1 MERHFHEQLDTLRKQ
16 LIEMA
21 AAVEE
26 SIAGAIQALVK
37 RDDSLAEHVIQSDDL
52 INQMEIEI
60 DKNCLKLLALQQ
72 PMAIDLRFI
81 SSAMKINNDLERMGD
96 HAVNVAQRAKML
108 NCQPQLKPYIN
119 IPRMAELAQGMLRES
134 IDSFIKGNV
143 PLAKDIC
150 KRDDEVDILDDQLFR
165 ELITYMMSD
174 SKNIP
179 KAINYVLIS
188 KNLERIADL
197 STNIAEEVVF
207 IYQARNIKHHSE
219 ELLFGDVRSR
229 S

>member
-1 MERHFHEQLDTLRKQ
+1 MERHFHEQLDNLRKQ
-16 LIEMA
+16 LLEMA

-26 SIAGAIQALVK
+26 AIAGAIRALVK
-37 RDDSLAEHVIQSDDL
+37 RDDSIADHVIQSDDL

-81 SSAMKINNDLERMGD
+81 SAAMKINNDLERMGD
-96 HAVNVAQRAKML
+96 HAVNVAQYAKVL
-108 NCQPQLKPYIN
+108 NSQPQLKPYIN
-119 IPRMAELAQGMLRES
+119 IPRMAELAQSMLRDS
-134 IDSFIKGNV
+134 LDSFINGSV
-143 PLAKDIC
+143 SMAKEVC
-150 KRDDEVDILDDQLFR
+150 RRDDEVDILDDQLFR

-179 KAINYVLIS
+179 KAIHYVLIS
-188 KNLERIADL
+188 KNLERIGDL

-207 IYQARNIKHHSE
+207 IYKAKNIKHHSE
-219 ELLFGDVRSR
+219 EVILEDVRSR